1 VTDYYISPTG
11 SGTKTG
17 TGIRN
22 ASTLGQLDT
31 LLDKA
36 RAGDRILIL
45 ADKGDYTVSKAISL
59 THGGTAA
66 GAITVKGVSS
76 SGADM
81 DATFVSSRAETYSAK
96 AAQGLEVFRLL
107 DGASNLKF
115 ANMAF
120 EDVHTAFRLGGTIR
134 NIALEHMTADNINRF
149 VYNLAAGEASSATV
163 SGLVIR
169 DVDVEGFAKNVVS
182 LRYNTNNVLIED
194 VNGDG
199 RNIDGANFA
208 TGVQLE
214 GTVHAVVVKDT
225 KMGNITDT
233 VNTYWNG
240 DGFATEAGVYDVAF
254 INTLAYNATDAGYDL
269 KSSSTTLINAV
280 AEGNTRNFRLW
291 ADDTVLENV
300 TGRDPVYHGGI
311 STVPA
316 NVWLGAGAR
325 VTIRD
330 SEFTDKSGE
339 ALLFDLKDR
348 GGVLNIANIVTDQ
361 GAADVALSAT
371 SKLIGAL
378 APSAGGA
385 GNDVLTGGSGADT
398 LDGGAGND
406 SLSGGGGHD
415 RLTGGK
421 GDDMLHGGAGN
432 DVFVFESK
440 GLGRDIITDFSRTAG
455 NRDTIDLSGMKVSF
469 ADMDVRVVGK
479 DTVITFA
486 GGDTITVRN
495 FTGLTKDDIL
505 TAAVDGRERISGTS
519 VETSQAEYALGAGMK
534 ELTYKGSAAFK
545 GTGNGLDNTLTAGNG
560 ADVLAGGGGHDKL
573 YGLAGNDRLYGG
585 DGNDL
590 LYGRQGSDSLYGENG
605 DDNLMGDGGKD
616 VLVGG
621 RGDDLMAGGA
631 GSDRFVF
638 GKGDGQDVIV
648 GFAADDFIDLSA
660 TKLKLSQVS
669 VIDVAEGLLVRYGA
683 DTILL
688 KGASDIDNGQFIL
701 S

>member
-1 VTDYYISPTG
+1 VTDYYISPNG
-11 SGTKTG
+11 SGTETG
-17 TGIRN
+17 VGIRN

-31 LLDKA
+31 LLAKA

-59 THGGTAA
+59 THGGSAA
-66 GAITVKGVSS
+66 GAITIKGVSS

-81 DATFVSSRAETYSAK
+81 AATFVGNRAETYSPK

-120 EDVHTAFRLGGTIR
+120 EDVNTAFRLAGTGR
-134 NIALEHMTADNINRF
+134 NIAIEHMTADNVNRF
-149 VYNLAAGEASSATV
+149 VYNLATGGASSATV

-169 DVDVEGFAKNVVS
+169 DIDVAGFAKGVVS

-194 VNGDG
+194 VSGDG
-199 RNIDGANFA
+199 RNIDRGNFA

-214 GTVHAVVVKDT
+214 GTVHAVVIKDT

-233 VNTYWNG
+233 VNKYWNG
-240 DGFATEAGVYDVAF
+240 DGFATEKHVYDVAF

-269 KSSSTTLINAV
+269 KSSSTTLVNAV

-291 ADDTVLENV
+291 ADDTVMENV
-300 TGRDPVYHGGI
+300 TGKNPVYHGGM

-325 VTIRD
+325 ATILD
-330 SEFTDKSGE
+330 SEFTDATGK
-339 ALLFDLKDR
+339 ALLFDLKDK
-348 GGVLNIANIVTDQ
+348 GAALNIINVTTDQ
-361 GAADVALSAT
+361 GIADVALSAT
-371 SKLIGAL
+371 SRLIGAL
-378 APSAGGA
+378 TSPFTGGG
-385 GNDVLTGGSGADT
+385 GNDVLTGG
-398 LDGGAGND
+398 AGND
-406 SLSGGGGHD
+406 ALSGGGGHD
-415 RLTGGK
+415 RLSGGK
-421 GDDMLHGGAGN
+421 GNDVLHGGAGN
-432 DVFVFESK
+432 DVFVFEAK
-440 GLGRDIITDFSRTAG
+440 GFGRDIITDFSRGAG
-455 NRDTIDLSGMKVSF
+455 NRDTIDLSKMKVSF
-469 ADMDVRVVGK
+469 AEMDIRVVGK
-479 DTVITFA
+479 DTIITFA
-486 GGDTITVRN
+486 GGDTITVKN

-505 TAAVDGRERISGTS
+505 TAAVDGNNGGTGLS
-519 VETSQAEYALGAGMK
+519 VETSRSEYALGKGMK
-534 ELTYKGSAAFK
+534 ELTYTGSAGFK

-560 ADVLAGGGGHDKL
+560 ADVLSGGGGDDKL
-573 YGLAGNDRLYGG
+573 YGLAGRDRLYGG
-585 DGNDL
+585 DGDDV
-590 LYGRQGSDSLYGENG
+590 LYGRQDNDMLYGENG
-605 DDNLMGDGGKD
+605 DDSLMGDAGRD

-631 GSDRFVF
+631 SADRFVF
-638 GKGDGQDVIV
+638 AKGDGHDVIV

-660 TKLKLSQVS
+660 TKLKLSQIS
-669 VIDVAEGLLVRYGA
+669 VVDVAEGLLLRYGA

-688 KGASDIDNGQFIL
+688 KGAVDIDAGQLIL

>member
-1 VTDYYISPTG
+1 MTDYYISPTG

-17 TGIRN
+17 AGIRN

-36 RAGDRILIL
+36 KAGDRILIL
-45 ADKGDYTVSKAISL
+45 ADKGDYTISKAISL

-66 GAITVKGVSS
+66 GAITIKGVSS

-81 DATFVSSRAETYSAK
+81 DATFVSSRAETYFPK
-96 AAQGLEVFRLL
+96 AARGLEVFRLL

-120 EDVHTAFRLGGTIR
+120 EDVHTAFRLGGALR
-134 NIALEHMTADNINRF
+134 NISLEHMTADNINRF

-194 VNGDG
+194 VSGDG

-214 GTVHAVVVKDT
+214 GTVHAVVVRDT

-233 VNTYWNG
+233 VNAYWNG
-240 DGFATEAGVYDVAF
+240 DGFATEAGVYDIAF

-300 TGRDPVYHGGI
+300 TGKDPVYHGGM
-311 STVPA
+311 STVPV
-316 NVWLGAGAR
+316 NVWLAAGAR
-325 VTIRD
+325 ATIRD
-330 SEFTDKSGE
+330 SEFTDSTGE
-339 ALLFDLKDR
+339 ALLFDLKDK
-348 GGVLNIANIVTDQ
+348 GAVLNIVNVATDQ
-361 GAADVALSAT
+361 GIADIVLSAT
-371 SKLIGAL
+371 SKVIGAL
-378 APSAGGA
+378 TSPFTGGP
-385 GNDVLTGGSGADT
+385 GNDVLTGG
-398 LDGGAGND
+398 AGND
-406 SLSGGGGHD
+406 TLSGGGGHD
-415 RLTGGK
+415 QLSGGK
-421 GDDMLHGGAGN
+421 GNDVLHGGAGN
-432 DVFVFESK
+432 DAFVFEGK
-440 GLGRDIITDFSRTAG
+440 GFGRDIIADFSRTAG
-455 NRDTIDLSGMKVSF
+455 NRDTIDLSRMKVSF
-469 ADMDVRVVGK
+469 ADMDIRVVGK

-486 GGDTITVRN
+486 GGDTITVKN
-495 FTGLTKDDIL
+495 FTGLTRDDIL
-505 TAAVDGRERISGTS
+505 TAAVDGYERIAGTS
-519 VETSQAEYALGAGMK
+519 IETGRTEYTLGAGMK

-545 GTGNGLDNTLTAGNG
+545 GTGNGLDNILTAGNG
-560 ADVLAGGGGHDKL
+560 ADVLAGGGGHDRL
-573 YGLAGNDRLYGG
+573 YGLAGNDRLHGG
-585 DGNDL
+585 DGNDV
-590 LYGRQGSDSLYGENG
+590 LYGRQDNDSLYGENG
-605 DDNLMGDGGKD
+605 DDNLMGDGGRD

-621 RGDDLMAGGA
+621 RGNDLMAGGA
-631 GSDRFVF
+631 SADRFVF
-638 GKGDGQDVIV
+638 GTGDGHDVIV

-669 VIDVAEGLLVRYGA
+669 VVDVAEGLLLRYGA

-688 KGASDIDNGQFIL
+688 KGASDIDSDQFIL
-701 S
+701 G

>member
-1 VTDYYISPTG
+1 MTDYYISPTG

-17 TGIRN
+17 AGIRN

-36 RAGDRILIL
+36 KAGDRILIL
-45 ADKGDYTVSKAISL
+45 ADRGDYTISKAISL

-66 GAITVKGVSS
+66 GAITIKGVSS

-134 NIALEHMTADNINRF
+134 NISLEHMTADNINRF

-214 GTVHAVVVKDT
+214 GTVHAVVVRDT

-233 VNTYWNG
+233 VNAYWNG
-240 DGFATEAGVYDVAF
+240 DGFATEAGVYDIAF

-300 TGRDPVYHGGI
+300 TGKDPVYHGGM
-311 STVPA
+311 STVPV
-316 NVWLGAGAR
+316 NVWLAAGAR
-325 VTIRD
+325 ATIRD
-330 SEFTDKSGE
+330 SEFTDSTGQ
-339 ALLFDLKDR
+339 ALLFDLKDK
-348 GGVLNIANIVTDQ
+348 GAVLTIVNVATDQ
-361 GAADVALSAT
+361 GIADIVLSAT
-371 SKLIGAL
+371 SKLIGGL
-378 APSAGGA
+378 TSPSTGGPGNDVLAGGA
-385 GNDVLTGGSGADT
+385 GNDT
-398 LDGGAGND
+398 
-406 SLSGGGGHD
+406 LSGGGGHD
-415 RLTGGK
+415 QLSGGK
-421 GDDMLHGGAGN
+421 GDDVLHGGAGN
-432 DVFVFESK
+432 DVFVFEAK
-440 GLGRDIITDFSRTAG
+440 GFGRDIITDFSRTAG
-455 NRDTIDLSGMKVSF
+455 NRDTIDLSRMKVSF
-469 ADMDVRVVGK
+469 ADMDIKVVGR

-486 GGDTITVRN
+486 GGDTITVKN
-495 FTGLTKDDIL
+495 FTGLTRDDIL
-505 TAAVDGRERISGTS
+505 TAAVDGYERIAGTS
-519 VETSQAEYALGAGMK
+519 IETGRTEYVLGAGMR

-545 GTGNGLDNTLTAGNG
+545 GTGNGLDNILTAGNG
-560 ADVLAGGGGHDKL
+560 ADVLAGGGGHDRL
-573 YGLAGNDRLYGG
+573 YGLAGNDRLHGG
-585 DGNDL
+585 DGNDV
-590 LYGRQGSDSLYGENG
+590 LYGRQDNDSLYGENG
-605 DDNLMGDGGKD
+605 DDSLMGDGGRD
-616 VLVGG
+616 VMVGG
-621 RGDDLMAGGA
+621 RGNDLMAGGA
-631 GSDRFVF
+631 NADRFVF
-638 GKGDGQDVIV
+638 GTGDGHDVIV

-669 VIDVAEGLLVRYGA
+669 VVDVAEGLLLRYGA
-683 DTILL
+683 DTVLL
-688 KGASDIDNGQFIL
+688 KGAADIDSDQFIL
-701 S
+701 G